1 MTSILCLCWAKSFFC
16 SSCSSSLSLSR
27 SSWRLSLRRSGR
39 VRHYETTLE
48 VLGELGAGDKPMI
61 VVLNK
66 LDLVPEEERAALTE
80 RLAPHFNG
88 SLVCM
93 SVREGQ
99 GTEDLLRAC
108 VEMLESRVRRAR
120 FLIPYTRSDLAA
132 AMHSEGMVISTEYV
146 EEGALVEAVLPVAF
160 YNKVNQ
166 FLAEPS
172 CEE

>member
-1 MTSILCLCWAKSFFC
+1 M
-16 SSCSSSLSLSR
+16 
-27 SSWRLSLRRSGR
+27 
-39 VRHYETTLE
+39 
-48 VLGELGAGDKPMI
+48 LGELGAGDKPMI